1 MIMTKKVDTD
11 INLDDTQLV
20 KKYKKLIFKIMNR
33 YKIPFGFDDD
43 LFQEAM
49 IGMLQA
55 KKRFN
60 PEKGTK
66 LSTYLYQS
74 IDFAIRNALNRKFD
88 LIRITP
94 KVRQALQKR
103 LAGKEEELSSTYKER
118 AEMAEAISFVPY
130 CTSELETNSD
140 FSTTT
145 IDEVEQSID
154 NALLVKVLDKQIG
167 EYSLNGYLVKLHYLE
182 GFSIAQLSAMY
193 ELSENAIRRRINRG
207 VRLLRNRMLR
217 NGNRLQ

>member
-1 MIMTKKVDTD
+1 MMTKAVDAD
-11 INLDDTQLV
+11 INLNDTQLV

-55 KKRFN
+55 RKRFN
-60 PEKGTK
+60 PNKGTK

-103 LAGKEEELSSTYKER
+103 LAGKEDELSATYKQR

-145 IDEVEQSID
+145 IDEVEQRID

-182 GFSIAQLSAMY
+182 GFSIGQLSKMY